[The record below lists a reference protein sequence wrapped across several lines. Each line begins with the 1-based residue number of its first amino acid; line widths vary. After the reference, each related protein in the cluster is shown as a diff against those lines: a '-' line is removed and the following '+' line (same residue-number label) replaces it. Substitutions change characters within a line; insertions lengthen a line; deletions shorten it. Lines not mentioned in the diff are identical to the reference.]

1 MTPLARWL
9 PDGKRLHLH
18 HGPSDLILYAEGAR
32 QSAYEAAVARFQTVI
47 EEVTCELPILKTA
60 VHPLSVAPEGD
71 IALRMF
77 HAAGQFT
84 DRGYITPMAAVAGAI
99 ADEILQAMIKVAPL
113 QRAYVNNGG
122 DIAFHLAPETTF
134 KTLIAGIDGRV
145 LGQVTI
151 SGGSNIRGMATS
163 GRHGRSLSR
172 GIADSVT
179 VMAHSAA
186 FADAAATVVANN
198 VDIKKHPSIRRR
210 AADTIREDSDLGKM
224 SVVTHCG
231 YLSESEKMLALSKG
245 LSEAEVLCQN
255 GKIRG
260 ASLHL
265 QGRTLSTKTATN
277 FIKHREEAYV

>member
-1 MTPLARWL
+1 MTPLSRWL

-47 EEVTCELPILKTA
+47 EEVTSELSILKTA
-60 VHPLSVAPEGD
+60 MHPLSIAPEGD
-71 IALRMF
+71 IARRMF
-77 HAAGQFT
+77 HAAGQFA

-99 ADEILQAMIKVAPL
+99 ADEILQSMVKAAPL

-122 DIAFHLAPETTF
+122 DIAIHLAPGTTF
-134 KTLIAGIDGRV
+134 KTLMAGIDGRA

-151 SGGSNIRGMATS
+151 SGGSDIRGMATS

-179 VMAHSAA
+179 VLARSAA
-186 FADAAATVVANN
+186 LADAAATVVANN
-198 VDIKKHPSIRRR
+198 VDMEKHPSIHRR
-210 AADTIREDSDLGKM
+210 AANRIREDSDLGEM

-231 YLSESEKMLALSKG
+231 HLSGSEKMLALNEG
-245 LSEAEVLCQN
+245 LSEAEVLCQS
-255 GKIRG
+255 GKIIG

-265 QGRTLSTKTATN
+265 QGRTVSTQTAN
-277 FIKHREEAYV
+277 YFINHREEAYV